1 MIPASKAAETLNSL
15 VDVLKDFEPQRRH
28 ISTLHERRIQ
38 GLVDKVPASAAEKPI
53 ARIMQ
58 ACFLRDF
65 ETADAELT
73 HAVAS
78 TWHDSDL
85 ELNVGKGMSET
96 FQFSSF
102 LSFMNSRTEIH
113 QDDPDFL
120 YRACYGLDEYGL
132 YNSAW
137 EVCCQLEKLNAEPH
151 EYHEEIAQKADRYR
165 NLDIRD
171 EAVADFLTIAMM
183 PVRKML
189 LNNPQIAYELSID
202 AFDDSDPNNF
212 AFVLRLD
219 ATTEDLLD
227 LADSISDQLSVSDLD
242 ETVDEHFA
250 CSVWAYDIEEIQHA
264 S

>member
-38 GLVDKVPASAAEKPI
+38 GLVDKVPASAAEKSI

-65 ETADAELT
+65 ETADAELRQAAAT
-73 HAVAS
+73 

-102 LSFMNSRTEIH
+102 LSFMKSRIESH

-120 YRACYGLDEYGL
+120 YRACYGLEEYGL

-137 EVCCQLEKLNAEPH
+137 EVCCQLEKLNVEPH
-151 EYHEEIAQKADRYR
+151 EYREHIVQKAHRYQD
-165 NLDIRD
+165 LGITDD
-171 EAVADFLTIAMM
+171 AVANFLTIAMN
-183 PVRKML
+183 PVREML
-189 LNNPQIAYELSID
+189 LNSPQIAYELSTD
-202 AFDDSDPNNF
+202 AFEDSDPNSF
-212 AFVLRLD
+212 AFILRLD
-219 ATTEDLLD
+219 ASTEELLD
-227 LADSISDQLSVSDLD
+227 LSDSISDQLSVSDLD
-242 ETVDEHFA
+242 ETVDEYFA
-250 CSVWAYDIEEIQHA
+250 FSVWAYDVEEIQHA